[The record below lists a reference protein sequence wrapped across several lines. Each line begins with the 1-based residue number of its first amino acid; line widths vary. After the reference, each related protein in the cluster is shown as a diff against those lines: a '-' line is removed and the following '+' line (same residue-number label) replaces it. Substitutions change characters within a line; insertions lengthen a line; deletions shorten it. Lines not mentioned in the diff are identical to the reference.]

1 MVANGGQRRIPLTL
15 IESVMTKV
23 YSVILLK
30 VFQWS
35 ARDSDDDNYI
45 VYSLVRSREY
55 DGVFAVDGGDD
66 GGTSTS
72 A

>member
-35 ARDSDDDNYI
+35 AHDSDDDNYI
-45 VYSLVRSREY
+45 VYSLVRGSEY
-55 DGVFAVDGGDD
+55 DGVFAVDGGGD
-66 GGTSTS
+66 GDTSTS